1 MNAIEIESAISELAL
16 QPFDA
21 AEFAFAFLAAFGNK
35 DTTLKRLRA
44 GNNNTSDLPGGVLLR
59 NHIHIAVCSP
69 GASGAGGSDSV
80 GDTLTALRASPAT
93 AKAKAKFILATDG
106 QTLQAQELVS
116 AGLAGGEAICRD
128 LHLKSVRP
136 AFSAFLGQH

>member
-44 GNNNTSDLPGGVLLR
+44 GNNNTSDVPGGVLLR

-80 GDTLTALRASPAT
+80 GDTLAALRASPGYEVQWNG
-93 AKAKAKFILATDG
+93 KQL
-106 QTLQAQELVS
+106 
-116 AGLAGGEAICRD
+116 
-128 LHLKSVRP
+128 
-136 AFSAFLGQH
+136 